1 MFGKKKK
8 NKGFGAGFGLWLTHL
23 EEHYNRLTS
32 GQLTPEQTAAGGKDL
47 LASLDPFAEELA
59 KSGTIFAADAA
70 TPSQIGRFLGLLAE
84 NIKKAVAQT
93 GLPGTQGPQGGAP
106 KAGLPGT
113 QGPQGGAPK
122 AGLPGTQGPQG
133 GAPKAG
139 LPGTQG
145 PQGGAPKAGLPGTQG
160 PQGGAPKAG
169 LPGTQGPQG
178 GAPKAGLPGTQGP
191 QGGAPKAGLPGTQG
205 PQGGAPK
212 AGMHAPEMRGAGA
225 VPPKAAPLS
234 SKEMQPHFNRMH
246 KLALHGSAVE
256 GPKPAV
262 TPARINDSEDVACPP
277 DCCPYVCPANCP
289 PCS

>member
-133 GAPKAG
+133 
-139 LPGTQG
+139 
-145 PQGGAPKAGLPGTQG
+145 
-160 PQGGAPKAG
+160 
-169 LPGTQGPQG
+169 
-178 GAPKAGLPGTQGP
+178 
-191 QGGAPKAGLPGTQG
+191 
-205 PQGGAPK
+205 
-212 AGMHAPEMRGAGA
+212 
-225 VPPKAAPLS
+225 
-234 SKEMQPHFNRMH
+234 
-246 KLALHGSAVE
+246 
-256 GPKPAV
+256 
-262 TPARINDSEDVACPP
+262 
-277 DCCPYVCPANCP
+277 
-289 PCS
+289 